1 MAHLEAAY
9 SIGSVTEAKRVYA
22 DWASSYDATFAV
34 KMGYTAPQRIAAL
47 FLAEG
52 GQTAQPVLDIGA
64 GTGLVAEALPG
75 LEIDGIDLSPE
86 MLAQRFSDNQQPAHK
101 VWRDT

>member
-1 MAHLEAAY
+1 MADLAGAY
-9 SIGSVTEAKRVYA
+9 SIASTAEALRVYA
-22 DWASSYDATFAV
+22 DWATTYDATFAV

-86 MLAQRFSDNQQPAHK
+86 MLAQAEAMLMQEAMELQRE
-101 VWRDT
+101 